1 MQTQAPAAPRH
12 RSPFV
17 AAFLSFLFPG
27 LGQAYAGFLMR
38 GLAFAAPMV
47 LLLALLG
54 GLLATKPTRDGL
66 LAQLTSPT
74 VLVLVLIADLLLLA
88 YRLLAIV
95 DAFRLA
101 AFVEGAARTPAG
113 GLSRP
118 RLAVGPLAFLG
129 LLAVLLVTPLL
140 HVGVARYD
148 LLAYD
153 VVTGIT
159 GGQGDD
165 GGDALDSSPSG
176 SASSAPSGSASSAPS
191 GNASSAPIPQWNGK
205 ERLNIL
211 LVGVDQRPSE
221 ATFNTDTMI
230 VASID
235 PVTKQVAMLS
245 LPRDTEGV
253 PLPPSWPAARY
264 YANGV
269 YPAKINSLWSAAR
282 NNPALFPFPG
292 NSSQQKINRG
302 YQALKGAL
310 GALYGLNIQY
320 YVSVNFDG
328 FRQAVD
334 ELGGVT
340 VDVQMPVTDN
350 HMPVPDS
357 RAINL
362 YVPGGIQHMDGQE
375 ALAYARAR
383 HTSSDFDRAQR
394 QQRVIL
400 SLRQQTDLASLLN
413 FDRLQQLA
421 TDLKNAVRTDIPG
434 DLLPQLV
441 GLGEGLDLGN
451 LRSLVF
457 TPPTYAVECNNPA
470 ASCYYSLTAKVP
482 QIRQAVRS
490 IFNISP
496 QLAASRQVLDAEGA
510 TVEVL
515 NGSGSAGQAATVAAW
530 LQYLGMNA
538 EVSTINGGRADR
550 LDYAQTVI
558 TVYNGAESE
567 LPETIK
573 VLEAQFGVTIVTKN
587 DPAIKTDKFILVT
600 TGTAT
605 PKFKVPQ

>member
-1 MQTQAPAAPRH
+1 
-12 RSPFV
+12 
-17 AAFLSFLFPG
+17 
-27 LGQAYAGFLMR
+27 MR
-38 GLAFAAPMV
+38 GLAFAAPMI
-47 LLLALLG
+47 LLLALLAG
-54 GLLATKPTRDGL
+54 MLSTKATRDGL

-74 VLVLVLIADLLLLA
+74 VLLLVLVADLLLLA
-88 YRLLAIV
+88 YRLVAIV
-95 DAFRLA
+95 DAFRVA
-101 AFVEGAARTPAG
+101 AYVEGASRAPAG

-118 RLAVGPLAFLG
+118 RLSVAPLAFLG
-129 LLAVLLVTPLL
+129 LLAVLLVTPIL

-153 VVTGIT
+153 VVTSIT
-159 GGQGDD
+159 GDQGDN
-165 GGDALDSSPSG
+165 GGGPSDSASASTSASPTGQSSASPS
-176 SASSAPSGSASSAPS
+176 SAASVS
-191 GNASSAPIPQWNGK
+191 PIPQWNGK

-211 LVGVDQRPSE
+211 LVGVDQRPGDI
-221 ATFNTDTMI
+221 TFNTDTMI

-253 PLPPSWPAARY
+253 PLPSSWPAARY
-264 YANGV
+264 FANGV
-269 YPAKINSLWSAAR
+269 YPAKINSLWVNAR
-282 NNPALFPFPG
+282 DNPGLYPFPG
-292 NSSQQKINRG
+292 NSASQKANRG

-320 YVSVNFDG
+320 YVSVNFEG

-350 HMPVPDS
+350 HMPIPDS

-362 YVPGGIQHMDGQE
+362 YIPAGIQHMDGTE

-383 HTSSDFDRAQR
+383 HASSDFDRAQR

-400 SLRQQTDLASLLN
+400 SLREQTDIASLLDFN
-413 FDRLQQLA
+413 RLQQLA
-421 TDLKNAVRTDIPG
+421 TDLKSSVHTDIPA
-434 DLLPQLV
+434 DLFPQLV
-441 GLGEGLDLGN
+441 GLGQDLDLTN

-457 TPPTYAVECNNPA
+457 TPPRYAVECNNPA

-496 QLAASRQVLDAEGA
+496 QLAASRLQLDAEGA

-550 LDYAQTVI
+550 LDYPQTVI

-567 LPETIK
+567 LPETVR
-573 VLEAQFGVTIVTKN
+573 VLQAQFGVTVQTKD
-587 DPAIKTDKFILVT
+587 DPAIKTDKFILIT

-605 PKFKVPQ
+605 PKFTVPAQ